1 MRVTGRSAQDVLLM
15 SLERYF
21 SDTEKHK
28 IFTKMVSGNG
38 PVSLRLMEWFV
49 TNYSKKNNIVYHT
62 PDKQLF
68 NVYLSYKQQ
77 LKAYNKKY
85 FDPFCRHERSVI
97 RDVEG
102 NEIETTVGQANFF
115 RWVLD
120 NNVMN
125 YAIEHS
131 RDIESDMGRAA
142 RDRDNMPE
150 NERSTTGRRKRRG
163 EINKSATRK
172 LNRTQGEFL
181 VSFR

>member
-21 SDTEKHK
+21 AEPEKHQ
-28 IFTKMVSGNG
+28 IFSQMVTGNG

-62 PDKQLF
+62 KERQLF

-85 FDPFCRHERSVI
+85 FDPFCRHDRSII
-97 RDVEG
+97 RDRDG
-102 NEIETTVGQANFF
+102 NELETTVGQANFF

-120 NNVMN
+120 NNVMA
-125 YAIEHS
+125 YAIEHA
-131 RDIESDMGRAA
+131 RDIEADMAHATRE
-142 RDRDNMPE
+142 RNSIPE
-150 NERSTTGRRKRRG
+150 NERSSTGRRKRRG

-172 LNRTQGEFL
+172 LNRTKGEFL
-181 VSFR
+181 ISFR

>member
-21 SDTEKHK
+21 SEKEKHQ
-28 IFTKMVSGNG
+28 IFSKMVTGNG

-49 TNYSKKNNIVYHT
+49 TNYSKKNNIAYHT
-62 PDKQLF
+62 KDKQLF

-85 FDPFCRHERSVI
+85 FDPFCRHDRSII
-97 RDVEG
+97 RDCDG
-102 NEIETTVGQANFF
+102 NELETTVGQANFF
-115 RWVLD
+115 RWVLE
-120 NNVMN
+120 NNVMG

-131 RDIESDMGRAA
+131 RDIEADMAHATRE
-142 RDRDNMPE
+142 RNNMPE
-150 NERSTTGRRKRRG
+150 NERSNTGRRKRRG

>member
-21 SDTEKHK
+21 FDKERHH
-28 IFTKMVSGNG
+28 IFNNMVTGNG

-49 TNYSKKNNIVYHT
+49 TNYSKKNNIAYHT
-62 PDKQLF
+62 NDRQLF

-85 FDPFCRHERSVI
+85 FDPFCRHERSII
-97 RDVEG
+97 RDCEG
-102 NEIETTVGQANFF
+102 NELETTVGQANFF
-115 RWVLD
+115 RWVLE
-120 NNVMN
+120 NNVMT

-131 RDIESDMGRAA
+131 SDIEADMAHATRE
-142 RDRDNMPE
+142 RNHNPE
-150 NERSTTGRRKRRG
+150 NERSVTGRRKRRG

-172 LNRTQGEFL
+172 LNLTKGEFL
-181 VSFR
+181 ISFR